1 MEYTFVILKM
11 RSEVRGMVK
20 VSKKL
25 KIDRNDLKNLIKDIY
40 NINMEKVD
48 ELLAYVETHD
58 Y

>member
-1 MEYTFVILKM
+1 M